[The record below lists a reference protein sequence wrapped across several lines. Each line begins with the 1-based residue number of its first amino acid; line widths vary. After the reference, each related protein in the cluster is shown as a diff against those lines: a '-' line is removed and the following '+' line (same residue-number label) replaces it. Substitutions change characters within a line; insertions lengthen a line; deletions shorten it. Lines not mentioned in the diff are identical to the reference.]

1 MASKKPPVKAKKTSA
16 AKSRAKTAKPKTRP
30 ASAAKSQRAHVSK
43 SSAAQSKSS
52 AAKTKTASARK
63 KASEAARS
71 AVTKS
76 EAEKAAARKAAAK
89 KAAAKKAAAKKAAA
103 ARSAATKAAAKKA
116 AASRKSATSNPTAAK
131 AKIAAA
137 KRQGASVATENPANA
152 AIAKPVETQQAAPV
166 LKTTTPAS
174 ATGSSAGKP
183 QSAGVK
189 VPPSAKGIV
198 PASSG
203 AAAEVRKAKASTTPT
218 PPAPPRAAPDQKRPI
233 GSEPARVS
241 MNLSSSAAATSVQ
254 KSASSAVSGTPGG
267 AAPAAR
273 PGATPKP
280 RPSSQKL
287 GFKLS
292 EHIVY
297 PAHGVGQIV
306 GIEVQEVAGFS
317 LELFVVSFVKDKMI
331 LKVPTSK
338 VASVGMRKL
347 SESDTVEK
355 ALTTLSGRAR
365 IKRTMWSRRAQ
376 EYEAKINS
384 GDLVT
389 IAEVVRDLYR
399 SDTQPEQSYSERQ
412 LYEAALDRMSREIS
426 VVRKLIDS
434 ESLKV
439 IESYLAKGPR
449 RGAKSEPDAGD
460 AAGDEGD
467 VERAA

>member
-1 MASKKPPVKAKKTSA
+1 MASKKPPVKAKKASA
-16 AKSRAKTAKPKTRP
+16 AKSRGKSGKSATKP

-43 SSAAQSKSS
+43 SSASRAKST
-52 AAKTKTASARK
+52 AAKTKAASTRK
-63 KASEAARS
+63 KASDAARS
-71 AVTKS
+71 AVTKAA
-76 EAEKAAARKAAAK
+76 AEKAAARKLAAQ
-89 KAAAKKAAAKKAAA
+89 KAAAKKAAA
-103 ARSAATKAAAKKA
+103 ARSAASKAAAKKA
-116 AASRKSATSNPTAAK
+116 AAAKAAASRKAAASSAAK
-131 AKIAAA
+131 AKATKRQAAA
-137 KRQGASVATENPANA
+137 VAESRAKA
-152 AIAKPVETQQAAPV
+152 AVAKPVEAHAAPAPKAANSAAPV
-166 LKTTTPAS
+166 APVVA
-174 ATGSSAGKP
+174 KP
-183 QSAGVK
+183 QAAGAK
-189 VPPSAKGIV
+189 VPPINKGIV
-198 PASSG
+198 AESPG
-203 AAAEVRKAKASTTPT
+203 AAEAARKAKAPTTP
-218 PPAPPRAAPDQKRPI
+218 APSAPLRAGPDQKRPMA
-233 GSEPARVS
+233 SESRVS
-241 MNLSSSAAATSVQ
+241 MNFPSNASASAVQ
-254 KSASSAVSGTPGG
+254 KPAPAVIPGALSA
-267 AAPAAR
+267 AAPAAK
-273 PGATPKP
+273 PILAPKP
-280 RPSSQKL
+280 RPSGQKL
-287 GFKLS
+287 GFKQS
-292 EHIVY
+292 EFIVY

-347 SESDTVEK
+347 AETDTVEK

-365 IKRTMWSRRAQ
+365 VKRTMWSRRAQ

-426 VVRKLIDS
+426 AVRKLIDS

-449 RGAKSEPDAGD
+449 RGAKNEPDPVGVEA
-460 AAGDEGD
+460 D